1 MLEPFDNAAINAS
14 WTRPFWVVYKKKK
27 MLQYSEDSDVR
38 HYLFSLLD
46 WLGESPPAGTPGAHR
61 SAKPGSALLIASGS
75 LSLSGSQSSLLASGG
90 IPRASVCVC
99 IPVQSLNCVG
109 LFTTPRTVARRAP
122 LSMGFSRQE
131 YWSGLPFPTPGALPF
146 SEMKPAS
153 PALASGFF
161 PTEPPT
167 RLKLRTLREIAV
179 HLS

>member
-38 HYLFSLLD
+38 HYLFSWLD

-61 SAKPGSALLIASGS
+61 SAKPGSTLLIASGS

-99 IPVQSLNCVG
+99 VS
-109 LFTTPRTVARRAP
+109 
-122 LSMGFSRQE
+122 
-131 YWSGLPFPTPGALPF
+131 PF
-146 SEMKPAS
+146 SC
-153 PALASGFF
+153 
-161 PTEPPT
+161 
-167 RLKLRTLREIAV
+167 
-179 HLS
+179 